1 MGFPME
7 PRFAFTAQYWG
18 SGGVVC
24 RAVED
29 RPGPIVEQQFG
40 QFPTWTQANACAG
53 KLNEGLGLDFCDVRQ
68 IVTSSFLATACVLQ
82 AAIATNRSWINSPVR
97 HATRAAHMSFLLAEL
112 SLALT
117 FCRAARQLAT
127 DNTGRL
133 LRHVQNAI
141 VHARQFMALFDGDAR
156 ELKDISASLTVLG
169 AALQATPRA
178 SEQ

>member
-1 MGFPME
+1 ME

-18 SGGVVC
+18 IGGVVC

-53 KLNEGLGLDFCDVRQ
+53 RLNEGLGLDLCDVRQ

-82 AAIATNRSWINSPVR
+82 AALATDRSWINSPVR
-97 HATRAAHMSFLLAEL
+97 HATRAAHLGFLLAEL

-117 FCRAARQLAT
+117 FCRSVRQMASH
-127 DNTGRL
+127 NTRRL
-133 LRHVQNAI
+133 LRNTQNAV
-141 VHARQFMALFDGDAR
+141 VHARQFIALFDGDAR
-156 ELKDISASLTVLG
+156 ELEDVSASLAALG
-169 AALQATPRA
+169 AALQPPR
-178 SEQ
+178 

>member
-1 MGFPME
+1 ME
-7 PRFAFTAQYWG
+7 SRFAFTAQYWG

-40 QFPTWTQANACAG
+40 QFPTWTQAKACACQ
-53 KLNEGLGLDFCDVRQ
+53 LNEGLGLDLCDVRQ

-82 AAIATNRSWINSPVR
+82 AAIATNRSWTNSPVR
-97 HATRAAHMSFLLAEL
+97 LATQAAHMSFVLAEL

-117 FCRAARQLAT
+117 FCRTARQLAS

-141 VHARQFMALFDGDAR
+141 VRARQFMALFDGDTR
-156 ELKDISASLTVLG
+156 ELEDVSASLAALG
-169 AALQATPRA
+169 AALQAPR
-178 SEQ
+178 